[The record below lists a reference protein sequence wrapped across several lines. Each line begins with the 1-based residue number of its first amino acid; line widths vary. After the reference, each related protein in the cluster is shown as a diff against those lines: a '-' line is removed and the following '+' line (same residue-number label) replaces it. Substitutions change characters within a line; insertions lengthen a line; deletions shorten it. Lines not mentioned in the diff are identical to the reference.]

1 MNTVMVLVPF
11 RGEMYAMGEVEV
23 SDARD
28 EKSRREENEM
38 FAMFATER
46 ILDQTRDLIGGTR
59 KQAFLHTIRYVVMHQ
74 YDGHRDEAAEN
85 ATASRYLNHF
95 GLFSLEG

>member
-1 MNTVMVLVPF
+1 MNTVMVVIPF
-11 RGEMYAMGEVEV
+11 RGKMYAMGEVEV
-23 SDARD
+23 SNAPD
-28 EKSRREENEM
+28 EKARREENEM

-59 KQAFLHTIRYVVMHQ
+59 KQAFLHTLRYVVMNQ

-85 ATASRYLNHF
+85 ATASRYFSHF
-95 GLFSLEG
+95 GFSGLEG